1 MFLKKRETKVMQEK
15 SSLIFDARDAKLAIS
30 NQLECERVEG
40 EKYMKRNRKR
50 KIWIAAGII
59 CFLIIMFGVY
69 VNDYYHS
76 EITIEEAQNLSDTV
90 EITSSGGDIWLDGPG
105 ENDIFIFYPG
115 AKVEY
120 TSYLPLL
127 TQVAENGIDCVLV
140 KMPCNLAFFGINK
153 AQDYL
158 DAGYGYTNWYI
169 GGHSLGG
176 AMAAYWA
183 TGHLDELSGL
193 VLLAAYPTKSLQA
206 EGFFVVSIYGSE
218 DHVLNFD
225 KVESGRD
232 FMPEDYTEICITGG
246 NHAQFGDYGVQDGDG
261 TATIS
266 REEQISKTAEAI
278 VDMVENEH

>member
-1 MFLKKRETKVMQEK
+1 MG
-15 SSLIFDARDAKLAIS
+15 AKLAIS
-30 NQLECERVEG
+30 NQLECEGVEG
-40 EKYMKRNRKR
+40 EKHMQKNRKR

-59 CFLIIMFGVY
+59 CFLLIIFGVY

-127 TQVAENGIDCVLV
+127 TQLAENGIDCVLV

-183 TGHLDELSGL
+183 SDHLDELSGL
-193 VLLAAYPTKSLQA
+193 VLLAAYPTKELQA
-206 EGFFVVSIYGSE
+206 EDFSVISIYGSE
-218 DHVLNFD
+218 DQVLNHE

-232 FMPEDYTEICITGG
+232 FMSEDYTEICITGG
-246 NHAQFGDYGVQDGDG
+246 NHAQFGDYGAQEGDG
-261 TATIS
+261 AAAIS
-266 REEQISKTAEAI
+266 REEQINQTVTAI